1 MELDEMKQTW
11 NDLNSR
17 LEKAEML
24 NKKLVADMLNEKQR
38 TVKDKLMRYEFK
50 FMIFSVVFAFLMP
63 LEYYAGIFNGKST
76 LLFEFVFIGSAVWQG
91 YKMYL
96 LKQMRIDTCTTT
108 ELLQKALRFKVITK
122 MHTFIGLFLMI
133 PFFVLLFLFEDKLS
147 YAPMLIGVIIGGV
160 TGLIIG
166 LIFFFKN
173 LNDIDSL
180 IKSYKDIRDHE
191 EK

>member
-1 MELDEMKQTW
+1 MELDEIKQTW
-11 NDLNSR
+11 NDLNIR

-24 NKKLVADMLNEKQR
+24 NQKLVTDMLNEKQR
-38 TVKDKLMRYEFK
+38 TAKDKLMRYELK
-50 FMIFSVVFAFLMP
+50 FMIFSLVFVFLMP

-76 LLFEFVFIGSAVWQG
+76 MLFEFVFVGSAAWQL

-108 ELLQKALRFKVITK
+108 ELLQKATQFKVVTR

-133 PFFVLLFLFEDKLS
+133 PFFILLFLFEDKLS
-147 YAPMLIGVIIGGV
+147 SAPMLIGVIVGGV
-160 TGLIIG
+160 TGLVIG

-173 LNDIDSL
+173 LKDIDSL